1 MIRRTRVE
9 VDLSAIIGNARAV
22 RAAAGAQLYAVV
34 KADGY
39 GHGAIQVAWALA
51 AARACDGFAV
61 SLVEEGVALREAGI
75 ALPVMVMGPSQV
87 GGEEEIVASDLTPVV
102 ASEEDLGALAH
113 VVRRRGSPVD
123 AHLKV
128 DTGMNRLGVA
138 VERAG
143 ELAAEAGRGGIRIV
157 GLMTHL
163 ACADIDDPADPD
175 SMTRHQLAR
184 FAEADRAVVAA
195 GAPLRVRHA
204 SNSAGALL
212 FPEARF
218 DLVRAGIAIYG
229 QGSWLER
236 GASAARS
243 DAGGRS
249 GSIERGASAARSDA
263 EGRSGSIATGGPVRQ
278 PAMRLVTEVAQLRA
292 IEVGASVGYGATWR
306 AARPSRVAI
315 LPLGYA
321 DGLPRRATGHAQVA
335 IRGVRAPLVG
345 LISMDIAIADV
356 TDVPDIE
363 VGDPVVVLGKASG
376 GASISAAE
384 YGSWAGL
391 SEYEVTCGMS
401 KRVPRTYVGDVR

>member
-9 VDLSAIIGNARAV
+9 VDLSAIVANARAV
-22 RAAAGAQLYAVV
+22 RAHAGAQLYAVV

-39 GHGAIQVAWALA
+39 GHGAIAVARALT
-51 AARACDGFAV
+51 AARAADGFAV
-61 SLVEEGVALREAGI
+61 SLVEEGVALREAGVT
-75 ALPVMVMGPSQV
+75 APVLVMGPSQV
-87 GGEEEIVASDLTPVV
+87 GGEEEIVAADLTPVIG
-102 ASEEDLGALAH
+102 SEEDLGALAH
-113 VVRRRGSPVD
+113 VVHRRGAPVE

-157 GLMTHL
+157 GLMTHF
-163 ACADIDDPADPD
+163 ACADTDDPADPG
-175 SMTRHQLAR
+175 SMTRAQLAR
-184 FAEADRAVVAA
+184 FAIADRAVVAA
-195 GAPLRVRHA
+195 GAPLRLRHA
-204 SNSAGALL
+204 ANSAGALL

-229 QGSWLER
+229 HGSWLD
-236 GASAARS
+236 ASGPAR
-243 DAGGRS
+243 
-249 GSIERGASAARSDA
+249 
-263 EGRSGSIATGGPVRQ
+263 T
-278 PAMRLVTEVAQLRA
+278 PAMRLVTEVAQLRVIA
-292 IEVGASVGYGATWR
+292 AGASVGYGAAWR
-306 AARPSRVAI
+306 ATRESRVAI

-335 IRGVRAPLVG
+335 IRGQRAPLVG

-356 TDVPDIE
+356 TDVPEVE
-363 VGDPVVVLGKASG
+363 VGDPVVLLGRASG
-376 GASISAAE
+376 GASIATAE
-384 YGSWAGL
+384 YGGWAGL